1 MHPLELVGA
10 PQVLAHTEVLAA
22 LLDDD
27 SRHAVLPVPD
37 DAAAAARLC
46 GALGAGEPIADEV
59 TLVISTSGS
68 TGTPKGAQHTAATL
82 RASAKATEAFLG
94 GPGNWLLTLPPHHIA
109 GLQVLLRAIGAGYRP
124 GVVDVRAGFDV
135 DDFIGGADRLDGDR
149 RYTSLVPTQLIKVL
163 DSPTAVAAAGSFD
176 AILVGGAAT
185 PEPLRHR
192 AVDAGL
198 AVVCTYGMSETAGG
212 CVYDGTP
219 LDGIEVLIDSSP
231 DTPDTPENPENP
243 GPGRILLG
251 GPVVAHGYRNL
262 PDHPAFAP
270 GRPGTAHTIPGRSD
284 SGRRWF
290 RTDDVGVLDAGLL
303 RVVGRADQAISTG
316 GLTIL
321 PEVVEE
327 VILTDRTVAECV
339 VLGLPDPRLGEKV
352 VAAVVASGSETVDG
366 RAIAALV
373 ASRLDR
379 FAAPREVIV
388 VDTLP
393 MRGPGKPDRAAL
405 RARLTGEKKTPE
417 TEKRPA
423 DLGGMQAG
431 RKSPGRDF
439 T

>member
-1 MHPLELVGA
+1 M
-10 PQVLAHTEVLAA
+10 AHTDTLAG
-22 LLDDD
+22 LLEHGAT
-27 SRHAVLPVPD
+27 RAVLPVPG

-46 GALGAGEPIADEV
+46 AALGAGEPIGDDV

-68 TGTPKGAQHTAATL
+68 TGIPKGAQHTAATL
-82 RASAKATEAFLG
+82 RASARATEAFLG

-124 GVVDVRAGFDV
+124 RVIDVRDGFGV
-135 DDFIGGADRLDGDR
+135 DDFVRSTGELDGVR

-163 DSPTAVAAAGSFD
+163 ASPAATDAARTFD

-185 PEPLRHR
+185 PELLRR
-192 AVDAGL
+192 KAIDEGL
-198 AVVCTYGMSETAGG
+198 AIVCTYGMSETAGG
-212 CVYDGTP
+212 CVYDGFP
-219 LDGIEVLIDSSP
+219 LDGVEVRIE
-231 DTPDTPENPENP
+231 
-243 GPGRILLG
+243 GPGDGGAGRIWLG
-251 GPVVAHGYRNL
+251 GPMVADGYRNL
-262 PDHPAFAP
+262 PHHPSF
-270 GRPGTAHTIPGRSD
+270 GQYLSRD
-284 SGRRWF
+284 SSGGPSSGEHRWF
-290 RTDDVGVLDAGLL
+290 RTDDLGIVESGLL

-316 GLTIL
+316 GLTVL

-327 VILTDRTVAECV
+327 AIAADPSVAECV

-352 VAAVVASGSETVDG
+352 VAVLVESEAGAVDPNLIIE
-366 RAIAALV
+366 LV
-373 ASRLDR
+373 TARLDR

-405 RARLTGEKKTPE
+405 RERLTGAVAPETESRVPGPEKGPE